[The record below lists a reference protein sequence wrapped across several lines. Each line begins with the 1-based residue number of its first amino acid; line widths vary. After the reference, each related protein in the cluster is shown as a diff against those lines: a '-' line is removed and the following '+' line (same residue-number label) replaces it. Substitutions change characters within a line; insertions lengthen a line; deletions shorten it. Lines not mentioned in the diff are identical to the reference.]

1 MKRSMKSRNRR
12 IKRKKEVINNELGNA
27 EEYEEIRRTKEIEYK
42 NMKNKKKG
50 IKSTTRIKVKQISG
64 RKSE

>member
-1 MKRSMKSRNRR
+1 MKSRNRR